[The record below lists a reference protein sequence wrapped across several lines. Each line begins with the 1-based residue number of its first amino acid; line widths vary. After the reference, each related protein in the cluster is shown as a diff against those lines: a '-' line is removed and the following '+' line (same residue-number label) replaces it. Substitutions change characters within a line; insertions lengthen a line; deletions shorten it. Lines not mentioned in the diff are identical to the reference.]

1 METSRGEAKNGWMVE
16 LLQNVDLSLEIR
28 HGGSRAAMAVASA
41 AVVFVIVVRRVELLR
56 VDDLDGPPTAH
67 GARHRL
73 HDRAA
78 PELVRHV
85 VVRVYAGQ
93 LLRCE
98 VGR

>member
-1 METSRGEAKNGWMVE
+1 MVE
-16 LLQNVDLSLEIR
+16 LLQNVDLSLEVR
-28 HGGSRAAMAVASA
+28 HRGSRAAMAVASA

-56 VDDLDGPPTAH
+56 VDDLDDPPTAR

-73 HDRAA
+73 HDRRERAA